1 MRGECLTLYR
11 MGSLL
16 PFLFE
21 EKKSINVTF
30 CNFIENG
37 VGDCAF
43 VEGTDSVETL
53 KVNATEYF
61 ERI

>member
-1 MRGECLTLYR
+1 

-16 PFLFE
+16 PFLFK